1 MQTPVYLDCNAS
13 TPCDPRVVER
23 MLPFLTA
30 RFANPSSVGHRPGRD
45 AAEALEAARSAVAGA
60 IGAAGASEVV
70 FTSGATEA
78 NNIAVHGLV
87 ASAPQGRRRL
97 VTQATEHPSV
107 LAVARLMADTGCPVT
122 VVGVDP
128 DGRVRLDQLAN
139 VLGGDVAAV
148 SLMLANNETGALQPV
163 AEAVALARAAGARIH
178 CDAAQAPG
186 KLALDVGTLGVDA
199 LSLSAH
205 KAYGPKGIGALW
217 VRDLG
222 RGATLPPLLA
232 GGGQEGGVRP
242 GTPNLPGAVGLAAA
256 LELAVVGLAEAAAL
270 LAGLR
275 DRLER
280 AILGD
285 LDGVT
290 VNGAAAPRLP
300 NTSNLSFAGV
310 DGPALLAALDD
321 IAVSTGSACT
331 AGRAE
336 PSPVLRA
343 MGVAPALAAA
353 SLRISLGR
361 FTTAEEVDFAAARIV
376 AEVTRLRALKRRRR
390 S

>member
-45 AAEALEAARSAVAGA
+45 AAEALEAARTAVAGA

-78 NNIAVHGLV
+78 NNIAVRGLV

-107 LAVARLMADTGCPVT
+107 LAVARLMADMGCPVT

-128 DGRVRLDQLAN
+128 DGRVRLDELAN

-186 KLALDVGTLGVDA
+186 KLALDVGALGVDA

-222 RGATLPPLLA
+222 RGATLTPLLA

-256 LELAVVGLAEAAAL
+256 LELAVIGLAEAAAL

-280 AILGD
+280 TIMAD

-321 IAVSTGSACT
+321 VAVSTGSACT

-376 AEVTRLRALKRRRR
+376 AEVTRLRALRRRR
-390 S
+390 

>member
-23 MLPFLTA
+23 MLPFLSA
-30 RFANPSSVGHRPGRD
+30 RFANPSSVGHGPGRD
-45 AAEALEAARSAVAGA
+45 AAGALEAARTSVAQA
-60 IGAAGASEVV
+60 IGATHASDVV

-78 NNIAVHGLV
+78 NNIALRGLV
-87 ASAPQGRRRL
+87 ATAPSGRRRL

-107 LAVARLMADTGCPVT
+107 LAVARAMADEGRPVT
-122 VVGVDP
+122 VVGVAP
-128 DGRVRLDQLAN
+128 DGRVRLDELAAA
-139 VLGGDVAAV
+139 LDADVAAV

-163 AEAVALARAAGARIH
+163 SEAAAMARAAGARIH

-186 KLALDVGTLGVDA
+186 KHALDVASLGVDA

-205 KAYGPKGIGALW
+205 KAYGPKGVGALW

-256 LELAVVGLAEAAAL
+256 LEIAVVGLAEAAAL

-343 MGVAPALAAA
+343 MGVAPALAGA

>member
-45 AAEALEAARSAVAGA
+45 AAEALEAARTAVAGA

-128 DGRVRLDQLAN
+128 DGRVRLDELAN

-186 KLALDVGTLGVDA
+186 KLALDVGALGVDA

-222 RGATLPPLLA
+222 RGATLSPLLA

-256 LELAVVGLAEAAAL
+256 LELAVIGLAEAAAI

-280 AILGD
+280 TIMAD

-321 IAVSTGSACT
+321 VAVSTGSACT

-361 FTTAEEVDFAAARIV
+361 FTTAEEVDFAATRIV
-376 AEVTRLRALKRRRR
+376 AEVTRLRALKRRR
-390 S
+390 